1 MFKYYTYLQNIL
13 CLIVSIIF
21 CICIVINTFGYVVIP
36 EYIRGFRYVVTTG
49 LVFTSFIYVVLL
61 SSNKNN
67 MITDIDFK
75 GISGKMA
82 NVILH
87 YLCPVISLVS
97 FVFFERSIILD
108 NGIWTMLVAIPSCL
122 YWVLYFILTIT
133 KVWEEPYDF
142 STKKNNML
150 LFICIPIFFII
161 VSIILW
167 NVR

>member
-1 MFKYYTYLQNIL
+1 M
-13 CLIVSIIF
+13 
-21 CICIVINTFGYVVIP
+21 
-36 EYIRGFRYVVTTG
+36 VTTG

-133 KVWEEPYDF
+133 KVWEDPYDF

-150 LFICIPIFFII
+150 LFISIPIFFII

>member
-21 CICIVINTFGYVVIP
+21 CIYIVINTFGYVVIL
-36 EYIRGFRYVVTTG
+36 EYIRGLRYVVTTG

-67 MITDIDFK
+67 MITDRDFK

-133 KVWEEPYDF
+133 KVWEETYDF
-142 STKKNNML
+142 SIKKNNML